1 MRISVVG
8 TSGSG
13 KTTTA
18 RRAAAGLDVPFVEL
32 DAIHHQAGWVP
43 LPAAD
48 LRARVAEVVAG
59 AAWVVDGNYGAVRD
73 LVWGRATT
81 IVWVDPPRGVVMA
94 QVVSRSIVRL
104 VTRRELWNGN
114 RERWSNVLDA
124 DHPVRW
130 AWSTFPRRREEFEE
144 QLDGRWVR
152 LRSRRAARR
161 WLASLHDDV
170 GVGP

>member
-1 MRISVVG
+1 M
-8 TSGSG
+8 
-13 KTTTA
+13 
-18 RRAAAGLDVPFVEL
+18 
-32 DAIHHQAGWVP
+32 
-43 LPAAD
+43 
-48 LRARVAEVVAG
+48 
-59 AAWVVDGNYGAVRD
+59 VDGNYRSVLGALVAERCDLRVVLGLPIHRIMARVVRRT
-73 LVWGRATT
+73 LGRVLLRT
-81 IVWVDPPRGVVMA
+81 
-94 QVVSRSIVRL
+94 
-104 VTRRELWNGN
+104 ELWNGN